1 MVKKGG
7 KKVIEEVAELIKKR
21 YARCAGIVYCLSKKD
36 TETTAEALR
45 VSPFSFFLFSL
56 SKAIVLWCSRG
67 VCVRARARVPGYF
80 SCTSAAEAWSGRR
93 LLPRGPHGPGGRAV
107 PLDEGR
113 AAGDLCNHRL
123 RHGCAPPTSLYGPPL
138 PPPNSPDDAAETHC
152 PADGN
157 DLPEVFTT
165 FAPNPP
171 SGATSIIRHQR
182 DCLLCFR
189 GSLQ

>member
-1 MVKKGG
+1 M
-7 KKVIEEVAELIKKR
+7 R
-21 YARCAGIVYCLSKKD
+21 
-36 TETTAEALR
+36 
-45 VSPFSFFLFSL
+45 
-56 SKAIVLWCSRG
+56 
-67 VCVRARARVPGYF
+67 VRAFLAIFLAPLPQKHGVAADFYHAGRTDREDVQYRWTKDELQVICATIAFGMGVPPNL
-80 SCTSAAEAWSGRR
+80 S
-93 LLPRGPHGPGGRAV
+93 LL
-107 PLDEGR
+107 
-113 AAGDLCNHRL
+113 
-123 RHGCAPPTSLYGPPL
+123 SPL